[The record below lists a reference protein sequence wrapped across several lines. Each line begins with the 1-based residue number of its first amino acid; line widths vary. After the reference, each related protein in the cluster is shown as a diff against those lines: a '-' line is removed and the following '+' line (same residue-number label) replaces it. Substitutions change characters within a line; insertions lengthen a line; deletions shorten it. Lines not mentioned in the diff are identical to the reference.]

1 MALEQKLKM
10 ERKNMFDG
18 QKLQK
23 KKSFMLKKDLG
34 STSQTNEKVR
44 SCAARQSQLAPK
56 KQNPYLLLTSQ
67 NLSNQLIF
75 LVLGLLYF

>member
-1 MALEQKLKM
+1 MALEQA
-10 ERKNMFDG
+10 KNG
-18 QKLQK
+18 KKKYVRWPKLQ

>member
-1 MALEQKLKM
+1 
-10 ERKNMFDG
+10 
-18 QKLQK
+18 
-23 KKSFMLKKDLG
+23 MLKKDLG

-44 SCAARQSQLAPK
+44 SCAAKQSQLAPK

>member
-18 QKLQK
+18 QKLQ